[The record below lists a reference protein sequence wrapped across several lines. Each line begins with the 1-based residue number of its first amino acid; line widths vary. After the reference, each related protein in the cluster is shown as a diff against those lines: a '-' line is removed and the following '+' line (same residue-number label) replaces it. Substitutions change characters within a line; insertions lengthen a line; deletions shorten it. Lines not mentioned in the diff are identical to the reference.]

1 MILSCTLWSLFYYL
15 THQQIMITVIYDEQL
30 CRNVFIFATNVFDI
44 IEFSMEALRERV
56 LETFNFDIL
65 TILN

>member
-1 MILSCTLWSLFYYL
+1 
-15 THQQIMITVIYDEQL
+15 MITVIYDEQL
-30 CRNVFIFATNVFDI
+30 CTNVFIFATNVFDI

-56 LETFNFDIL
+56 LETFNFDIS

>member
-1 MILSCTLWSLFYYL
+1 
-15 THQQIMITVIYDEQL
+15 MITVIYDEQL
-30 CRNVFIFATNVFDI
+30 CIDIFIFATNVFDI

>member
-1 MILSCTLWSLFYYL
+1 
-15 THQQIMITVIYDEQL
+15 MITVIYDEQL

-56 LETFNFDIL
+56 LETFNFDIITL
-65 TILN
+65 LN

>member
-1 MILSCTLWSLFYYL
+1 
-15 THQQIMITVIYDEQL
+15 MITVIYDDQL
-30 CRNVFIFATNVFDI
+30 YTNIYVFSTDVLDI

-65 TILN
+65 VFLN